1 MESKNELKSICF
13 KNCACYDIIRDFDIN
28 FDRPKI
34 I

>member
-1 MESKNELKSICF
+1 MESKNELKSIYI
-13 KNCACYDIIRDFDIN
+13 KNCACYNIIRDFDIN